1 MAFVSESYRDN
12 SFIAK
17 STSGPLGPGEY
28 FNEGLMHKQAMEAIY
43 PKKHVPFQSTIER
56 NDGSDWPNDTPGPG
70 HYRLKSDFETNQYI
84 KAMDDKGTYL
94 TIENGHLNQK
104 K

>member
-28 FNEGLMHKQAMEAIY
+28 YNEGLMHKQAMEAIY

-56 NDGSDWPNDTPGPG
+56 NDGSDWRKFN
-70 HYRLKSDFETNQYI
+70 LFFILCNLL
-84 KAMDDKGTYL
+84 L
-94 TIENGHLNQK
+94 TTIFVV
-104 K
+104 